1 MPHISFSEL
10 KNWQKC
16 PHYHKLVHID
26 KLKGFEG
33 NVHTAFGSA
42 VHDVCERILL
52 DGHDNGSSELFE
64 TNFLKELQSLPDKVK
79 SKLDKKI
86 VQEMRRQGKE
96 ITPLIL
102 DAVDEYFGPHEVVS
116 TEEKI
121 MEPIKE
127 FAEQQYMFK
136 GFIDLV
142 VKTADGKY
150 HVIDWKTCS
159 WGWDSRR
166 KTEPM
171 TTYQLTFYKHY
182 FAAKHGIA
190 PSEVETHFALLKRSA
205 STNRVEFF
213 RVTSGSKKTNNAI
226 NLLAKALYNI
236 TSKNFVKNR
245 LSCEKPFRC
254 EFYNTKHCR

>member
-127 FAEQQYMFK
+127 
-136 GFIDLV
+136 
-142 VKTADGKY
+142 
-150 HVIDWKTCS
+150 
-159 WGWDSRR
+159 
-166 KTEPM
+166 
-171 TTYQLTFYKHY
+171 
-182 FAAKHGIA
+182 
-190 PSEVETHFALLKRSA
+190 
-205 STNRVEFF
+205 
-213 RVTSGSKKTNNAI
+213 
-226 NLLAKALYNI
+226 
-236 TSKNFVKNR
+236 
-245 LSCEKPFRC
+245 LSLI
-254 EFYNTKHCR
+254 HI